1 MKIYEGDKGVAKGKS
16 VSSTV
21 EDRVEEIVRQLTAGS
36 ELEVVDVEFVKEH
49 EQYLRVF
56 IDKESGIGIGDC
68 QALSEKLEEELD
80 REDFIPGAYIL
91 EVSSPG
97 LDRVLRKDRDFVR
110 EAGKAVEVSLYE
122 PVDGKKTIVGRL
134 AGLSE
139 DKSCLRLEGESPESL
154 REIRLGK
161 IARVRLHIEI

>member
-1 MKIYEGDKGVAKGKS
+1 MKFYEGDKGVAKGKS

-56 IDKESGIGIGDC
+56 IDKASGIGIGDC
-68 QALSEKLEEELD
+68 QTLSERLEEELD
-80 REDFIPGAYIL
+80 REDFIPGAYVL

-122 PVDGKKTIVGRL
+122 PVDGKKTIVGKL
-134 AGLSE
+134 VGLSE
-139 DKSCLRLEGESPESL
+139 DKSCLRLEGESPESF
-154 REIRLGK
+154 REIQRGK
-161 IARVRLHIEI
+161 IARVRLYIEI

>member
-134 AGLSE
+134 AGFSE